1 MPSNQAPTAPPSDSF
16 ASLPAPRGVTAAGLV
31 RGLSAAMRWIGP
43 VSVLLVLAVIGETAV
58 VLGHGPA
65 SVPLVLT
72 LLPVL
77 VTSLALAARPSVVTM
92 VTHLGVG
99 LTIGTAYAALATSY
113 AAPLGDRSG
122 FLVEGAAVAL
132 IFVGALGTRG
142 VSGIGWI
149 LAGLGVGTIAIA
161 LGAVIVGEE
170 PHFSPDRVIDALIMV
185 FAFAVVDIGWRR
197 SGGRLPAFRDIAR
210 ETRRADERRRRER
223 SAAAV
228 VHDTVLSDLA
238 AIAHGDGALD
248 ERMRDRIRADLTR
261 LEGASATDTGTVSI
275 LPREGT
281 FGRALLDL
289 VEDYRWRGGRID
301 LAGTELL
308 TDDALPPVVAE
319 ALHAAVAATLDN
331 VRRHASAH
339 HVELTLGGD
348 DDRLTVLVVDDGL
361 GFDVDAVAVDRL
373 GLRESIIGRMERAGG
388 SARIWSSEA
397 GTTVLLSAPRA
408 GAEAER

>member
-1 MPSNQAPTAPPSDSF
+1 
-16 ASLPAPRGVTAAGLV
+16 
-31 RGLSAAMRWIGP
+31 MRWIGP
-43 VSVLLVLAVIGETAV
+43 VSVLLVLAVIGEASV
-58 VLGHGPA
+58 VLERGPA

-99 LTIGTAYAALATSY
+99 LTIGTAYAALATSF

-142 VSGIGWI
+142 VNGIGWI

-161 LGAVIVGEE
+161 LGAVIAGEQ
-170 PHFSPDRVIDALIMV
+170 PRFSPDRIIDALIMV
-185 FAFAVVDIGWRR
+185 FALAVVDIGWRR

-248 ERMRDRIRADLTR
+248 EGMRDRIRADLTR

-308 TDDALPPVVAE
+308 TDDALAPVVAE

-331 VRRHASAH
+331 VRRHASAN

-408 GAEAER
+408 TAEAER

>member
-1 MPSNQAPTAPPSDSF
+1 MSSAETPTAPSSDPV
-16 ASLPAPRGVTAAGLV
+16 AALPAPRGVTAAGLV

-43 VSVLLVLAVIGETAV
+43 VSLLLVLAVIGETAV
-58 VLGHGPA
+58 VLDHGVA
-65 SVPLVLT
+65 ATPLVLA

-77 VTSLALAARPSVVTM
+77 ATSLALAMRPGIATM
-92 VTHLGVG
+92 VVHLAVG
-99 LTIGTAYAALATSY
+99 LTVGTAYVTVAVSF
-113 AAPLGDRSG
+113 AAPLGERSG
-122 FLVEGAAVAL
+122 FIVEGAAVAL
-132 IFVGALGTRG
+132 IFVGALSARG

-149 LAGLGVGTIAIA
+149 LAGLGTGTLAIA
-161 LGAVIVGEE
+161 LGTMLAGE
-170 PHFSPDRVIDALIMV
+170 PPRFSPDRIIDALIMM

-238 AIAHGDGALD
+238 AIAHGDGTID
-248 ERMRDRIRADLTR
+248 DGMRARIHADLVR
-261 LEGASATDTGTVSI
+261 LEGASASDTGTVSV

-281 FGRALLDL
+281 FGRALLEL
-289 VEDYRWRGGRID
+289 VEDYRWQGGRID

-308 TDDALPPVVAE
+308 SDDALEPVVAE
-319 ALHAAVAATLDN
+319 ALHAALAAALDN
-331 VRRHASAH
+331 VRRHALAE

-348 DDRLTVLVVDDGL
+348 DHRVTVLVVDDGL
-361 GFDVDAVAVDRL
+361 GFDLEAVAVDRL

-397 GTTVLLSAPRA
+397 GTTVLLAAPRA
-408 GAEAER
+408 AAEETP

>member
-1 MPSNQAPTAPPSDSF
+1 
-16 ASLPAPRGVTAAGLV
+16 
-31 RGLSAAMRWIGP
+31 MRWIGP

-58 VLGHGPA
+58 VLEHGPA

-99 LTIGTAYAALATSY
+99 LTIGTAYAALATSF

-161 LGAVIVGEE
+161 LGAVIAGEE
-170 PHFSPDRVIDALIMV
+170 PRFSPDRIIDALIMV

-238 AIAHGDGALD
+238 AIAHGDGAFD
-248 ERMRDRIRADLTR
+248 EGMRDRIRADLTR

-308 TDDALPPVVAE
+308 TDDALAPVVAE

-331 VRRHASAH
+331 VRRHASAN

-408 GAEAER
+408 TAEAER

>member
-1 MPSNQAPTAPPSDSF
+1 MPSDQVPSAPPSETF

-58 VLGHGPA
+58 VLEHGPA

-77 VTSLALAARPSVVTM
+77 VTSLALAVRPSVVTM

-99 LTIGTAYAALATSY
+99 LTIGTAYAALATSF

-142 VSGIGWI
+142 VGGIGWI
-149 LAGLGVGTIAIA
+149 LAGLGVGTVAIA
-161 LGAVIVGEE
+161 LGAVIAGET
-170 PHFSPDRVIDALIMV
+170 PRFSPDRIIDAFIMM

-197 SGGRLPAFRDIAR
+197 SGGRLPAFRDLAR

-238 AIAHGDGALD
+238 AIAHGDGTLD
-248 ERMRDRIRADLTR
+248 EGMRARIRTDLAR
-261 LEGASATDTGTVSI
+261 LEGASTSDTGTVSI

-281 FGRALLDL
+281 FGRALLGL

-301 LAGTELL
+301 LVGTDLL
-308 TDDALPPVVAE
+308 TDDALAPVVAE
-319 ALHAAVAATLDN
+319 ALHSAVAATLDN
-331 VRRHASAH
+331 VRRHASAT

-348 DDRLTVLVVDDGL
+348 DDRLTVLIVDDGL
-361 GFDVDAVAVDRL
+361 GFDVDAVAIDRL

-397 GTTVLLSAPRA
+397 GTTVLLSGPRA
-408 GAEAER
+408 TAEAER

>member
-1 MPSNQAPTAPPSDSF
+1 
-16 ASLPAPRGVTAAGLV
+16 
-31 RGLSAAMRWIGP
+31 MRWIGP

-58 VLGHGPA
+58 VLEHGPA

-99 LTIGTAYAALATSY
+99 LTIGTAYAALATSF

-161 LGAVIVGEE
+161 LGAVIAGEE
-170 PHFSPDRVIDALIMV
+170 PRFSPDRIIDALIMV

-197 SGGRLPAFRDIAR
+197 GGGRLPAFRDIAR

-248 ERMRDRIRADLTR
+248 EGMRDRIRADLTR

-308 TDDALPPVVAE
+308 TDDALAPVVAE

-361 GFDVDAVAVDRL
+361 GFDVDAMAVDRL

-408 GAEAER
+408 TAEAER

>member
-1 MPSNQAPTAPPSDSF
+1 
-16 ASLPAPRGVTAAGLV
+16 
-31 RGLSAAMRWIGP
+31 MRWIGP

-58 VLGHGPA
+58 VLEHGPA

-99 LTIGTAYAALATSY
+99 LTIGTAYAALATSF

-161 LGAVIVGEE
+161 LGAVIAGEE
-170 PHFSPDRVIDALIMV
+170 PRFSPDRIIDALIMV

-238 AIAHGDGALD
+238 AIAHGDGAFD
-248 ERMRDRIRADLTR
+248 EGMRDRIRADLTR

-308 TDDALPPVVAE
+308 TDDSLPPVVAE

-331 VRRHASAH
+331 VLRHASAN

-408 GAEAER
+408 GTEAER

>member
-1 MPSNQAPTAPPSDSF
+1 
-16 ASLPAPRGVTAAGLV
+16 
-31 RGLSAAMRWIGP
+31 MRWIGP

-58 VLGHGPA
+58 VLEHGPA

-99 LTIGTAYAALATSY
+99 LTIGTAYAALATSF

-142 VSGIGWI
+142 VNGIGWI

-161 LGAVIVGEE
+161 LGAAIAGEQ
-170 PHFSPDRVIDALIMV
+170 PRFSPDRIIDALIMV

-238 AIAHGDGALD
+238 AIAHGDGAFD
-248 ERMRDRIRADLTR
+248 EGMRDRIRADLTR

-308 TDDALPPVVAE
+308 TDDSLPPVVAE

-331 VRRHASAH
+331 VRRHASAN

-408 GAEAER
+408 TAEAER